1 MNSLLTIR
9 TSVLLAAILLIAGSA
24 AARAQCPPGWTQST
38 NLIPVSIPGCTCM
51 FNVTWCKSPGFPVE
65 YYIYAVTP
73 AGSPPCAMSCWAN
86 LTAGEFYT
94 IMRSAVLNVEC
105 ANFCFQ
111 NGPGASETVIVSH
124 PDCIKKAT
132 SLTTSFLPCGS
143 DPGKCTVT
151 YQITC
156 TGQYEGGPCT
166 SVELSR
172 TNTGGGDCPFPC
184 QRSCSSN

>member
-1 MNSLLTIR
+1 MHSLQKIR
-9 TSVLLAAILLIAGSA
+9 TTVLLAAVILMAGSA
-24 AARAQCPPGWTQST
+24 AARAQCPPGWIQST

-51 FNVTWCKSPGFPVE
+51 FNVTWCKNPGMPSEFF
-65 YYIYAVTP
+65 IYAVTP
-73 AGSPPCAMSCWAN
+73 AGSPPCLMSCWSG
-86 LTAGEFYT
+86 LSVSQFYT
-94 IMRSAVLNVEC
+94 YMREAVLNVEC

-111 NGPGASETVIVSH
+111 NGQGASEMVIISH

-166 SVELSR
+166 TVELSR
-172 TNTGGGDCPFPC
+172 TNTGSGDCQLPC
-184 QRSCSSN
+184 QHSCSSN